1 MYEKIDDGILLCK
14 MINLAAPDTI
24 DERVINTGKNISIF
38 KVLVTYQTSLLVIIL
53 FPVQQHENLTLAIN
67 SAKAIGCVVI
77 GIDSHTLNSG
87 QVRADRLERME
98 TSYLYFQGKK
108 WLVLGLIW
116 QLIKMYLFKQ
126 ISISAVPGLINLLM
140 DGEDI
145 ADLMKLSP
153 EQLLVRWVNHQLQKV
168 RLYYLHFIHGHTV
181 IHLLSY

>member
-38 KVLVTYQTSLLVIIL
+38 KVLTTYQIIILVIIL

-87 QVRADRLERME
+87 QVRVDTLERLE
-98 TSYLYFQGKK
+98 TS
-108 WLVLGLIW
+108 
-116 QLIKMYLFKQ
+116 
-126 ISISAVPGLINLLM
+126 
-140 DGEDI
+140 
-145 ADLMKLSP
+145 
-153 EQLLVRWVNHQLQKV
+153 
-168 RLYYLHFIHGHTV
+168 
-181 IHLLSY
+181 